1 MSAILSCPVRSPEF
15 AKAQAAVGYMNA
27 AVAFNRYAGNRPDFY
42 AFYKGRPSYNYNFVK
57 EAFGELA
64 AIKVATF
71 VQDTNFDKWYSQPS
85 TGYPNGGERTEAGE
99 PKVVVKNGKPMFF
112 NGKEYRS
119 AFNVSGKTGFVR
131 MGSRIPQDK
140 KRLSTILDEYGV
152 MMYSGGKARTKTR
165 VILNSYQA
173 DLIVAAI
180 NNDTNFVV
188 EKQRLGSGWTVNLA
202 MQTSVPAVEMDQPG
216 EVEPV
221 AFIQG
226 PTVSHPGSQLKMF
239 APEPF
244 NSAQTDNAP
253 INTDSE
259 MNQALNAV
267 RTFLINAG
275 VTVNKVQAIMDRYG
289 KPVPNAEGMATVTTL
304 MGNVRKTI
312 DLVMGKA
319 GKEVVNE
326 EVAHIFVAMLPEDSP
341 LYQSMYRKV
350 TEYPIYK
357 ELSDN
362 MEMYQLSSE
371 KEVREEAMGRIIA
384 GQIGEFTEATQK
396 AGLQSW
402 SYSWLEKAIAF
413 LKRKFGALIE
423 SNPFARAAFTII
435 TGDTKSLTDARTT
448 KAYHITNIQ
457 DRIVKAVQQSN
468 QDFAIQEIDNA
479 EVLKAAAAKKKKPK
493 QVPLGFQGTTSRYVN
508 TRTGEVV
515 TGRVTDAS
523 TVEWRRN
530 MGAKIEDYETDPNNA
545 VASEVGTAL
554 HDYAMQVGEWIINK
568 GPKPKLNSIV
578 NPLVAFKIQSRVE
591 DLIKHVREVQNDL
604 DPNGTPTFL
613 FEHTIY
619 DPITDTG
626 GSIDLLVVFS
636 DGSTA
641 IYDYKFMTGL
651 DVIGFG
657 ENMRFSANAKI
668 GELKVRGFDR
678 QISEYKRIL
687 RTYYGVTTFR
697 ESRVIPGAV
706 KLKEQFTAKS
716 SPDKKFND
724 TGWKRY
730 PEIRLFDFGE
740 SDLTDV
746 LPVAGETT
754 GDAKIDAL
762 LNSHTTLRDNLMIQ
776 KKQVAYGSAAYERI
790 TARLE
795 RINTAIR
802 GIQKNKSVESILR
815 DAGALIR
822 RIESD
827 LSISDPENPR
837 YMDTSELNDARQNMD
852 LYINSMNVLKKMI
865 SSHKD
870 ENPGLYE
877 KQSNQ
882 LNTVAQRVAYLKIS
896 LLEKQAER
904 IEESTG
910 VDITKPAEELGWW
923 GRNLQSLFQLSPPV
937 FRAFSVLMKR
947 SINETKR
954 KMFDVVRDVET
965 AVKDLE
971 AWGKTVGKSGMSLYD
986 NLYNK
991 ETGNLYGEF
1000 SKEFYNERKKAR
1012 EQKNTQ
1018 WFVENY
1024 AQTAE
1029 DKKRFE
1035 AEKKKRFAMIDKTYR
1050 DEFDSET
1057 ESTVSMEWKRNQLKT
1072 FWIRKFDLS
1081 LDAKGNAVYPDA
1093 WTNPDFLYATV
1104 KTREKWQSQ
1113 EYKYIQSVPA
1123 LKNFYDMYL
1132 KYNLEF
1138 REFLPAH
1145 ISKNFVANIRK
1156 DAIDVIADNGLGA
1169 VKGLKNSFL
1178 ESMQVMEE
1186 DKELGMVDPFTG
1198 NVTPSLPTYYT
1209 RPIFD
1214 SEGKIDL
1221 DNKSRDLGRNLIM
1234 FAQMAYN
1241 YKHMSEIEQLG
1252 LAIRSY
1258 AESPLYKE
1266 MMTDAFGGVKRD
1278 KNTGAIKER
1287 VAAPKTIDA
1296 LNNFISYYIY
1306 GIRTK
1311 EKDVAVEIAGN
1322 KYSMFKGMKGMM
1334 RFVSAKALSLNFIS
1348 AAANI
1353 GAAGAAG
1360 YMEGVKNRHYGT
1372 KSYKRG
1378 IGRIIKKDVKL
1389 YAAFEFLQIQQEE
1402 MSYLK
1407 AAQLSV
1413 SKAVR
1418 VFTFDKFFILH
1429 RKGDDLIDMAIT
1441 SAILDSKGFDAEGNL
1456 VNAGGDV
1463 KSIYESMSIKDDKL
1477 SLENLSQDQYITL
1490 RNYIRYVA
1498 STTKGNMSS
1507 ENVSAQKGSILYQA
1521 AMHFR
1526 SWLPRMGEERFSKL
1540 RYNPDIEMHEI
1551 GRYRSFFN
1559 QFTATTFLPA
1569 LTDLM
1574 KNLVA
1579 LNLQKIKG
1587 NPEILRMMLAE
1598 AREKNPNLE
1607 ITEQEFQELVEGQTR
1622 AMIMELRIILTTILP
1637 LLIFGGLFRD
1647 DEEEDPTFVKQLIKT
1662 ILRTQAELT
1671 FFLVPDSTL
1680 EILNTPFP
1688 ALSVLTDLSN
1698 LISNTFDESRD
1709 LLLGENSTRDKTPS
1723 FYYTL
1728 KILPSVYGVLR
1739 TFDFFEQQR

>member
-27 AVAFNRYAGNRPDFY
+27 AVAFNRYTGSRPDFY
-42 AFYKGRPSYNYNFVK
+42 AFYRGKPSYNYNFIK

-71 VQDTNFDKWYSQPS
+71 VRDKSFQKWYE
-85 TGYPNGGERTEAGE
+85 GGETVGEKE
-99 PKVVVKNGKPMFF
+99 PKVILVDGKPMFF

-131 MGSRIPQDK
+131 MGARIPQDR
-140 KRLSTILDEYGV
+140 KRLSTILNEYGV
-152 MMYSGGKARTKTR
+152 MMYSGGKARAKTR
-165 VILNSYQA
+165 VILTADQA

-188 EKQRLGSGWTVNLA
+188 EKQRLGEGWTVNEV
-202 MQTSVPAVEMDQPG
+202 MQTSLPSTEMDQPG

-226 PTVSHPGSQLKMF
+226 PSVSHPASQLKMF
-239 APEPF
+239 MEEPF
-244 NSAQTDNAP
+244 DSNQTDNVP
-253 INTDSE
+253 IGTVSE
-259 MNQALNAV
+259 LNKALDAV
-267 RTFLINAG
+267 RSFLINAG

-289 KPVPNAEGMATVTTL
+289 KAVPNAEGMATVTTL
-304 MGNVRKTI
+304 MGNVRKSI

-371 KEVREEAMGRIIA
+371 KEVREEAMGRVIA
-384 GQIGEFTEATQK
+384 GQLGEFTEAIEQEQ
-396 AGLQSW
+396 GLRSW
-402 SYSWLEKAIAF
+402 VFGWLDRAIAF
-413 LKRKFGALIE
+413 LKRNFSTLIDT
-423 SNPFARAAFTII
+423 NPFARAAFTII

-448 KAYHITNIQ
+448 KAYHIANIQ
-457 DRIVKAVQQSN
+457 DRIVNAVQQSN
-468 QDFAIQEIDNA
+468 QDFAIQEINNA

-530 MGAKIEDYETDPNNA
+530 MGDKIEDYETDPNNA

-554 HDYAMQVGEWIINK
+554 HDFAMQVGEWAVNK
-568 GPKPKLNSIV
+568 GPKPKFSPIV
-578 NPLVAFKIQSRVE
+578 TPEVAIKIQSRVE

-604 DPNGTPTFL
+604 DPNGTPKFL

-619 DPITDTG
+619 DPMTDTG

-651 DVIGFG
+651 DVVGFG

-687 RTYYGVTTFR
+687 RTYYGVTNFR

-716 SPDKKFND
+716 SPTKQFND

-740 SDLTDV
+740 SDLTTV

-754 GDAKIDAL
+754 GDKKIDEL
-762 LNSHTTLRDNLMIQ
+762 LNSYTTLRDNLMIE

-802 GIQKNKSVESILR
+802 GIQVNKSVVSILR
-815 DAGALIR
+815 DAGVLIR

-827 LSISDPENPR
+827 LGISDPENPK
-837 YMDTSELNDARQNMD
+837 YMDLREINDARQNMD
-852 LYINSMNVLKKMI
+852 LYINSMRVLKDMI
-865 SSHKD
+865 DSHKN
-870 ENPGLYE
+870 ENPGLHQ

-882 LNTVAQRVAYLKIS
+882 LNTVAQRVANLRTA

-910 VDITKPAEELGWW
+910 VDVTKPAEELGWW

-947 SINETKR
+947 SINDTKR
-954 KMFDVVRDVET
+954 KMFDVVREVET

-986 NLYNK
+986 PLYNK

-1000 SKEFYNERKKAR
+1000 SKDFYDARKKAR

-1024 AQTAE
+1024 TQTAE

-1035 AEKKKRFAMIDKTYR
+1035 AEKKKRFAMIDKIYR

-1057 ESTVSMEWKRNQLKT
+1057 ESTVSMEWKRKQLKT
-1072 FWIRKFDLS
+1072 FWLRKFDLA
-1081 LDAKGNAVYPDA
+1081 LDAKGSPVYPDA

-1104 KTREKWQSQ
+1104 KTPEKWQSA

-1123 LKNFYDMYL
+1123 LKKFYDL
-1132 KYNLEF
+1132 HIKYNTEF
-1138 REFLPAH
+1138 REFLPAK

-1156 DAIDVIADNGLGA
+1156 DAIDVIADNGIAA
-1169 VKGLKNSFL
+1169 VKGLKNSFV
-1178 ESMQVMEE
+1178 ESFQVMEE
-1186 DKELGMVDPFTG
+1186 DKELGMIDPFTG
-1198 NVTPSLPTYYT
+1198 NITPSLPTYYT
-1209 RPIFD
+1209 KPIFD

-1241 YKHMSEIEQLG
+1241 YKHMSEVEQLG
-1252 LAIRSY
+1252 LALRSY
-1258 AESPLYKE
+1258 AESPVYKE
-1266 MMTDAFGGVKRD
+1266 MVTDAFGGVVRD
-1278 KNTGAIKER
+1278 KNTGAIKQKT
-1287 VAAPKTIDA
+1287 ASPKTIDA

-1311 EKDVAVEIAGN
+1311 EKDIAVEIAGN
-1322 KYSMFKGMKGMM
+1322 KYSVFKGMKGMM
-1334 RFVSAKALSLNFIS
+1334 RYVSAKALSLNFIS

-1353 GAAGAAG
+1353 GAASAAG

-1378 IGRIIKKDVKL
+1378 ISRIVKKDVKL

-1407 AAQLSV
+1407 AIQASV
-1413 SKAVR
+1413 SKAVKT
-1418 VFTFDKFFILH
+1418 FTFDKLFILH
-1429 RKGDDLIDMAIT
+1429 RKGDDLVDMAIT
-1441 SAILDSKGFDAEGNL
+1441 SAILDSKGFDADGNL

-1463 KSIYESMSIKDDKL
+1463 KSIYDSMTIDGDKL

-1507 ENVSAQKGSILYQA
+1507 ENVSAQKGSILFQA
-1521 AMHFR
+1521 AMQFR
-1526 SWLPRMGEERFSKL
+1526 SWLPRMGEERFAKL
-1540 RYNPDIEMHEI
+1540 RYNPDIEMHEM
-1551 GRYRSFFN
+1551 GRYRTFFN
-1559 QFTATTFLPA
+1559 QFTAKTFLPA

-1587 NPEILRMMLAE
+1587 NPELLRMMLAE

-1607 ITEQEFQELVEGQTR
+1607 ITEQEFQELIEGQTR

-1637 LLIFGGLFRD
+1637 LLLFGGLFRD
-1647 DEEEDPTFVKQLIKT
+1647 DEEEDPTFVKQLVKT
-1662 ILRTQAELT
+1662 ISRTQSELT
-1671 FFLVPDSTL
+1671 FFLVPTSTL
-1680 EILNTPFP
+1680 EIINTPIP
-1688 ALSVLTDLSN
+1688 SLSILTDLIK
-1698 LISNTFDESRD
+1698 LVGNTADESRD
-1709 LLLGENSTRDKTPS
+1709 FVFGENSERDKTPE
-1723 FYYTL
+1723 FYYTGKL
-1728 KILPSVYGVLR
+1728 TPSVYGILR
-1739 TFDFFEQQR
+1739 TFDFFEQQK